1 MGSVGSKMVDGGDF
15 AQQLYNSQ
23 GNKKELTSLRK
34 QLMHELRYYKETGE
48 VRDPDLTYHIIYKD
62 GEFKS
67 FNAFESDA
75 DIRSIK
81 TTDIAYISLQSG
93 DGINDSLGFN
103 TDPFPI
109 QAGQESL
116 VKISRSIADN
126 PEQYEN
132 YTDEVERIF
141 KTSWGKRHPRNKK

>member
-1 MGSVGSKMVDGGDF
+1 MGSVGSRMVDGADF
-15 AQQLYNSQ
+15 AQYLNSPDRQ
-23 GNKKELTSLRK
+23 KENKRELTSLRK
-34 QLMHELRYYKETGE
+34 QLMEELRDYKETGE
-48 VRDPDLTYHIIYKD
+48 VRDEDLTYHIIYKD

-81 TTDIAYISLQSG
+81 TTGIAYISLQSG

-103 TDPFPI
+103 TDPHS
-109 QAGQESL
+109 QDSL
-116 VKISRSIADN
+116 VKISRNIADN

-132 YTDEVERIF
+132 YTSEVERIF
-141 KTSWGKRHPRNKK
+141 KTSWGKRHPRSK